1 MLLKRPGV
9 FLAHLCQNTAG
20 PLLISLFIV
29 LAHQPFGQQYH
40 SSLLQWVADNT
51 WTAENTNAKLPRVTF
66 VNEKQNQCFSNLWD
80 YDSKYLRLKNVEIGY
95 TIRQPRWFKS
105 LSSAR
110 FYLNGTNLLTFSKFD
125 TWDPEM
131 GSSNGQKYPITKGI
145 TLGVQVNL

>member
-1 MLLKRPGV
+1 
-9 FLAHLCQNTAG
+9 
-20 PLLISLFIV
+20 
-29 LAHQPFGQQYH
+29 
-40 SSLLQWVADNT
+40 VADNT

-110 FYLNGTNLLTFSKFD
+110 FYLNGTNLLTFSHFKAN
-125 TWDPEM
+125 DPENM
-131 GSSNGQKYPITKGI
+131 GGGYLQYIKYPILRVYN
-145 TLGVQVNL
+145 LGVKLNF